1 MSNDKNAGEKGGNP
15 LYKRGFRFRV
25 FIGLVMLIFS
35 AFPLYKAFYQL
46 HSLLNDRGSQAMWAM
61 DKPLYQN
68 IKSYATKHNV
78 KPINAREDSVWK
90 AIPGYNG
97 LQVNI
102 KASYEKLKTDG
113 HFNSQKLI
121 YEETTPHIHLD
132 DLQPAPLYKGN
143 PEKSVVALVFD
154 VAGSGDEI
162 PQLLKILH
170 QEGLLATFFLDGNW
184 VKSHV
189 NLALMISDENHEIG
203 NFGMEQKNLT
213 ELSHAQATQQ
223 LKNANKMIE
232 ALLDVKPR
240 WFTPPLGDY
249 DDQVLNV
256 AYSLHMIS
264 TLWTFDG
271 GALSHEMPSS
281 IARHISTKVEAGS
294 IIRLIPSQ
302 SVIEALPTIIEDIQN
317 KGYQLGTL
325 SVLVD
330 EGRVRA

>member
-1 MSNDKNAGEKGGNP
+1 MG
-15 LYKRGFRFRV
+15 
-25 FIGLVMLIFS
+25 
-35 AFPLYKAFYQL
+35 
-46 HSLLNDRGSQAMWAM
+46 AMN
-61 DKPLYQN
+61 KPLYQD
-68 IKSYATKHNV
+68 IKNYAVKHNV
-78 KPINAREDSVWK
+78 RPINAREDSVWK

-113 HFNSQKLI
+113 NFDPQKLI
-121 YEETTPHIHLD
+121 YEETMPHIHLKD
-132 DLQPAPLYKGN
+132 IQPAPLYRGN

-154 VAGSGDEI
+154 VAGNGKYV

-170 QEGLLATFFLDGNW
+170 QEGLLATFFLDGDW
-184 VKSHV
+184 VKSHA

-213 ELSHAQATQQ
+213 QLSPIQATKQ
-223 LKNANKMIE
+223 LETANKIIE
-232 ALLDVKPR
+232 ALLDVNPK
-240 WFTPPLGDY
+240 WFTPPLGYY
-249 DDQVLNV
+249 DDQLLAT

-271 GALSHEMPSS
+271 DPLNCKMSSS
-281 IARHISTKVEAGS
+281 ITRRISAKVEAGS
-294 IIRLIPSQ
+294 IIRLTPSQ
-302 SVIEALPTIIEDIQN
+302 SVVVALPAIIESIQN

-330 EGRVRA
+330 EERVRA